1 MSPEQAARDYLKN
14 TGLADGK
21 VYFAEADTVVQ
32 APYIVVHS
40 ITPGRASGTGAYFP
54 AFQLSCYGESQYAAI
69 ELADMVVN
77 ELDRYTGI
85 LTEGVYANSMRAVR
99 NGLIRNDDGSY
110 LAAVE
115 LKFNYK
121 E

>member
-1 MSPEQAARDYLKN
+1 MTPEQAARDYLKN

-21 VYFAEADTVVQ
+21 VYFAEADAGVQ
-32 APYIVVHS
+32 APYIVVHAH
-40 ITPGRASGTGAYFP
+40 TPGRASGTGAYFP
-54 AFQLSCYGESQYAAI
+54 KFQLSCCGESQYAAI

-77 ELDRYTGI
+77 ELDRYTGV
-85 LTEGVYANSMRAVR
+85 LTDGVYANNMRAAR
-99 NGLIRNDDGSY
+99 EALIRNDDGSY

-115 LKFNYK
+115 LRFNYK